1 MTLKTINSVFT
12 RVITRLASGQ
22 EGDDVD
28 DDIKSCR
35 KQGRGVSSKC
45 C

>member
-1 MTLKTINSVFT
+1 MTLNTINSVFT
-12 RVITRLASGQ
+12 HVITRLASGQ

-35 KQGRGVSSKC
+35 KEGRGVSSKC